1 MLALSVR
8 QRTREIGIRVALG
21 AKPMDVVNIILRQG
35 MLLVVLGL
43 AFGIAGALAL
53 TRLLKALLFEVT
65 PTDLT
70 TFVSVSLLLLGAAMV
85 ASYLPARRAARIDLQ
100 LALRMD

>member
-1 MLALSVR
+1 MA
-8 QRTREIGIRVALG
+8 
-21 AKPMDVVNIILRQG
+21 
-35 MLLVVLGL
+35 LGL

-70 TFVSVSLLLLGAAMV
+70 TFVSVSVLLLSCALV
-85 ASYLPARRAARIDLQ
+85 ACYLPARKAARIDPQ